1 MSYLEELL
9 EAGVNVYLYEKG
21 FIHAKILIVD
31 GEVASLGTANMD
43 IRSFYYN
50 FEVNALI
57 YDEGIVRR
65 LEADFQRD
73 LEDSRRVTL
82 GDTHDRPLRQK
93 LKESSARLFS
103 PLL

>member
-1 MSYLEELL
+1 MSYVQELL

-31 GEVASLGTANMD
+31 GVVASLGTANMD

-57 YDEGIVRR
+57 YDEGIVKR
-65 LEADFQRD
+65 LEEDFQQD
-73 LEDSRRVTL
+73 LKDSRRVTL
-82 GDTHDRPLRQK
+82 GDVYGRPLRQK